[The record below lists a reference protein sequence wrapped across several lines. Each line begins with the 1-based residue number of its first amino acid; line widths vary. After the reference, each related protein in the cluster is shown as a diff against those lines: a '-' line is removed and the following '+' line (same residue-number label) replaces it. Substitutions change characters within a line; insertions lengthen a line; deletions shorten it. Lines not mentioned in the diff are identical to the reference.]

1 MKGTF
6 RGASILFLMVLV
18 LTAAMLSS
26 CKRKFL
32 DGDIVFQH
40 SVSSQSTAVSNA
52 TDSELTH
59 MGIIYFIDGEIFVF
73 EAINTTTFTPL
84 KEWRARGESKK
95 YIVMRLKT
103 FPDDLTSKITKAVE
117 YAKTLQ
123 GKSYDS
129 LFLWS
134 DDEIYCSELVWKVYY
149 YGLGIKLCELKRFAD
164 YDLSSSEVARIIQE
178 RYKGNFPEDELVV
191 APSDIYNSPLLKRIY

>member
-1 MKGTF
+1 MKSTF
-6 RGASILFLMVLV
+6 RGASILFLMALV
-18 LTAAMLSS
+18 LTASMLSS
-26 CKRKFL
+26 CKSKFL
-32 DGDIVFQH
+32 DGDIVFHH

-59 MGIIYFIDGEIFVF
+59 MGIICFIDGEIFVF

-84 KEWRARGESKK
+84 KEWKMRGESRK

-103 FPDDLTSKITKAVE
+103 FPDDLTSKIPEAVK

-178 RYKGNFPEDELVV
+178 RYKGNFPKDELVV
-191 APSDIYNSPLLKRIY
+191 APSDIYNSPLLKRIK

>member
-117 YAKTLQ
+117 YVKTLQ